1 LLVLRTSGLLARPQ
15 LPHALLFPPPLSP
28 LFSPC
33 VHRMSL
39 VSQETYLFNATAR
52 QCVAGS
58 AEAGERGS
66 TASSIRPPCRF
77 RRKTYP
83 RGSTRRSARAACSRR
98 AGAPMAAA
106 GCACDCRTSEIELI
120 AGDAMHDDGKLAS
133 HGDGGALHAPALGDG
148 DTPRPSGET
157 TCGYGSSAP
166 MWFVLGSLPDSP
178 LEGSGF
184 ELPVP

>member
-1 LLVLRTSGLLARPQ
+1 
-15 LPHALLFPPPLSP
+15 
-28 LFSPC
+28 
-33 VHRMSL
+33 
-39 VSQETYLFNATAR
+39 
-52 QCVAGS
+52 
-58 AEAGERGS
+58 
-66 TASSIRPPCRF
+66 
-77 RRKTYP
+77 
-83 RGSTRRSARAACSRR
+83 
-98 AGAPMAAA
+98 MAAA

-166 MWFVLGSLPDSP
+166 MQPHRKIAEAEPFPSDEGSMCAVAMWFVLGSLPDSP